1 MRRLLSL
8 RLNKLDAAQR
18 NAFLAKH
25 GELKKKAEA
34 MGEMIDSQWPVPAPH
49 HGAEQKDDQQSI
61 TPNVSGAD
69 SVAEVVVESDT
80 GALLFKF
87 ADSSKSKE
95 NTEKDGSFIRNARDS
110 TSMAVPDNSRKIP
123 GTDGNVTFS
132 FTSDTPNIA
141 AANQSKVSTPEP
153 QAAMQ
158 DVNEGVQEETA
169 MEGDQDAIDVESGTG
184 KRTQASLSPSTVS
197 KSTSKTSKSKT
208 RNGGS
213 AARGTGRRASTKK
226 VVDDPHAEARRVAS
240 QEVESHDPV
249 AVTSGKEHWLYLTV
263 PEKPVAGA
271 TCAFYFNRAQ
281 SEALR
286 DRPRIQLHVRYNNWE
301 LDPAEDEKGGQL
313 DRLDLTPAASIPRG
327 DGTDFW
333 SAVIK
338 VPKEAYEMNFIF
350 GDAEGV
356 YDNNNSHNYCLP
368 VEGVMTRD
376 SWLEAAAE
384 RAEAAYLK
392 KKAEEEAEAAREAS
406 EREAAALESDKS
418 TATEVINT
426 IKKMGD
432 EWRASC
438 VGSESECWRFGPPG
452 VVPTPGSTVQLL
464 YDRSAGQLAWLSLPE
479 EGEHLTLKV
488 GHNGWQNPVE
498 LQLRRHFASKGV
510 ASKGEWWAAEVT
522 IPETAVVLD
531 FVINYHEHYDNN
543 GGKDYHAATQLPA
556 RGAATSLDSW
566 ADGLY
571 ETVLRQVTLERHN
584 KEAQVR
590 AAQESRRLARE
601 AAKTKAEEVRR
612 RQMRHV
618 LYMEPSEPRAGCP
631 VTLYYNPNNTSLHG
645 AERVFVS
652 GGFNRWKHLKA
663 FGPQELT
670 SNGDVYMKTI
680 INVPKDAYSLDFVFT
695 DAEDAGQGRYD
706 NHGGLD
712 YHVPVAN
719 AVVSEPPLYV
729 AHIAVEMA
737 PICKVGGL
745 GDVVTALGRAVAS
758 EGNVVEVILPRY
770 DFFLQSPLLGGT
782 RYETEFD
789 WLGTKVFVS
798 TCIVEGL
805 RCWFLEPANGMFS
818 GPVYKGAG
826 DAERFAFFCRAALE
840 FLIRTQRQ
848 PDILHCHDW
857 SSAEVAKAYWTEYHW
872 YGLWKPKV
880 IFTIHNLNYG
890 ATAIGEAAYFS
901 QRFTTVSPSYA
912 WEIGEHPAV
921 APHSGKL
928 LGIRNGIDVDIWNPE
943 TDQFL
948 PVGYTYETVE
958 EGKAAA
964 REELRRRLGLTGWG
978 DRPVIGVVTRLTK
991 QKGTHLIAHACWRA
1005 LDRGGQFVLLGS
1017 APDPKI
1023 QAEFDDLASRYGGE
1037 NAAFCFAFD
1046 EPLSHLIYAASDI
1059 VLVPS
1064 MFEPCGLTQMIAMRY
1079 GAVPVVRATGG
1090 LRDTVFDVDHDKAR
1104 AAWEMEGSTNWQA
1117 DGVDATNGFSFEGTD
1132 PGALDYALNRAL
1144 DAWYNDKSWFRSLQ
1158 RRIMGQDWSWNKP
1171 GFDYLQLYHSAL
1183 K

>member
-1 MRRLLSL
+1 MTEQESDSKGKETLSL
-8 RLNKLDAAQR
+8 RDENEALRQLLAQRLDRLDAAQR
-18 NAFLAKH
+18 NAFLSKH
-25 GELKKKAEA
+25 EELKKRAEA
-34 MGEMIDSQWPVPAPH
+34 VGEIIEGGWVVHESHQDV
-49 HGAEQKDDQQSI
+49 GEVDDEQISSDVVVGTD
-61 TPNVSGAD
+61 GG
-69 SVAEVVVESDT
+69 AEVVIESDK

-87 ADSSKSKE
+87 ADTKGPSAEQDASFKQ
-95 NTEKDGSFIRNARDS
+95 DGPFIKNARNS
-110 TSMAVPDNSRKIP
+110 TSMAVPNDSRSQEN
-123 GTDGNVTFS
+123 DGSVTFT
-132 FTSDTPNIA
+132 FVSD
-141 AANQSKVSTPEP
+141 
-153 QAAMQ
+153 
-158 DVNEGVQEETA
+158 
-169 MEGDQDAIDVESGTG
+169 
-184 KRTQASLSPSTVS
+184 
-197 KSTSKTSKSKT
+197 STSEPKSQSETLKTKPQGNDAEAAEEDMVTDDFKRSTKSSVDTDSLELLTSKNVNKTSKAKT
-208 RNGGS
+208 KR
-213 AARGTGRRASTKK
+213 AATKK
-226 VVDDPHAEARRVAS
+226 IDPDPQAEERRLAT
-240 QEVESHDPV
+240 QEAESHDPV

-263 PEKPVAGA
+263 PETPVAGA
-271 TCAFYFNRAQ
+271 KCAVYFNRAQ
-281 SEALR
+281 SEVLR
-286 DRPRIQLHVRYNNWE
+286 DRPRVQLHVRYNNWE
-301 LDPAEDEKGGQL
+301 LSPENDQPE
-313 DRLDLTPAASIPRG
+313 RIDLSPVGSIPRG

-333 SAVIK
+333 VVDINI
-338 VPKEAYEMNFIF
+338 PTEAYEMNFIF
-350 GDAEGV
+350 GDAEGC
-356 YDNNNSHNYCLP
+356 YDNNNTSNYCLA
-368 VEGVMTRD
+368 VKGIMSRD
-376 SWLEAAAE
+376 LWLEAAAE
-384 RAEAAYLK
+384 RAEAAYRK
-392 KKAEEEAEAAREAS
+392 KKAEEEAEAAREAA

-418 TATEVINT
+418 TAAAIIEA
-426 IKKMGD
+426 IKKKGD
-432 EWRASC
+432 EWRASG
-438 VGSESECWRFGPPG
+438 VEASSGSTASVCWQFGPAGAVPKPG
-452 VVPTPGSTVQLL
+452 GTVQLL
-464 YDRSAGQLAWLSLPE
+464 YNRSAGQLSWLSVPDDD
-479 EGEHLTLKV
+479 HLTLKL
-488 GHNGWQNPVE
+488 GHNGWQDPVE
-498 LQLRRHFASKGV
+498 LELQRHPGMA
-510 ASKGEWWAAEVT
+510 AKGEWWVTEIT
-522 IPETAVVLD
+522 IPQTAVVLD
-531 FVINYHEHYDNN
+531 FVINYHNNYDNN
-543 GGKDYHAATQLPA
+543 GGDDYHAKTQLP
-556 RGAATSLDSW
+556 RVAANSLDTW

-571 ETVLRQVTLERHN
+571 ESVLQQVTLERHN
-584 KEAQVR
+584 KEAQARSV
-590 AAQESRRLARE
+590 QESRRLARE
-601 AAKTKAEEVRR
+601 AAKAKAEEVRR

-618 LYMEPSEPRAGCP
+618 LYMEPAEPRAGSP

-652 GGFNRWKHLKA
+652 GGFNRWRHPKA
-663 FGPQELT
+663 FGPQELAA
-670 SNGDVYMKTI
+670 NGDVYMKTT
-680 INVPKDAYSLDFVFT
+680 INVPKDAYSLDFVFS
-695 DAEDAGQGRYD
+695 DAEEAGQGRYD

-712 YHVPVAN
+712 YHVPVSN

-789 WLGTKVFVS
+789 WLDTKVFVT

-805 RCWFLEPANGMFS
+805 RCWFLEPANRMFS
-818 GPVYKGAG
+818 GPVYKGSG

-948 PVGYTYETVE
+948 PVGYTVETVE

-978 DRPVIGVVTRLTK
+978 DKPVVGVVTRLTK

-1023 QAEFDDLASRYGGE
+1023 QAEFDDLASTYGGE

-1046 EPLSHLIYAASDI
+1046 EPLSHLIYAAADI
-1059 VLVPS
+1059 ILVPS

-1117 DGVDATNGFSFEGTD
+1117 DAVDATNGFSFEGTD

-1144 DAWYNDKSWFRSLQ
+1144 DAWYNDRPWFRSLQ
-1158 RRIMGQDWSWNKP
+1158 RRIMSQDWSWNKP
-1171 GFDYLQLYHSAL
+1171 GFDYLQLYHAAM